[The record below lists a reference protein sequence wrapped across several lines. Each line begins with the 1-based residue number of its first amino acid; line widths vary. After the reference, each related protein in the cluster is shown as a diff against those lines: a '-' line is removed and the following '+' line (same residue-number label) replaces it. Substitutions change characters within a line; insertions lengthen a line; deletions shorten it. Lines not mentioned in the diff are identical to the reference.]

1 MSWVNFHLGL
11 SADELKNIND
21 EVQRINKMS
30 FEERNKHIQEVMES
44 LCRDT
49 TQTLGMSEDDL
60 KKINSKI
67 ERINKMSS
75 EELNKSIQ
83 EVLEL
88 LSRPPS
94 PKVSTP
100 APKVTPK
107 PNPTVYSPRQE
118 TPKPKPAPEPPKNEV
133 EKAPA
138 ETKNESVN
146 HPTHYNTG
154 KFEVIDVIED
164 WRLGFNLGNVVKYVA
179 RAEHKGNSQEDL
191 EKALWYIQREI
202 DLRKSRTSTKS

>member
-11 SADELKNIND
+11 SADELKKIND

-30 FEERNKHIQEVMES
+30 FEERNNHIQEVMES

-60 KKINSKI
+60 KRVNSKI

-83 EVLEL
+83 EVMEL

-107 PNPTVYSPRQE
+107 PNP
-118 TPKPKPAPEPPKNEV
+118 APEPPKNEV

-138 ETKNESVN
+138 ETKNERVN

-179 RAEHKGNSQEDL
+179 RAEHKGNSQDDL

>member
-11 SADELKNIND
+11 SADELKKVND

-30 FEERNKHIQEVMES
+30 FEERNKHIQGAMES

-49 TQTLGMSEDDL
+49 TLGLSADEL
-60 KKINSKI
+60 KKLNAKI

-83 EVLEL
+83 EVMEL
-88 LSRPPS
+88 LCRPPS

-107 PNPTVYSPRQE
+107 P
-118 TPKPKPAPEPPKNEV
+118 APEPPKNEV
-133 EKAPA
+133 EKATA
-138 ETKNESVN
+138 ETKNERVN

-202 DLRKSRTSTKS
+202 DLRNSRTSTKS